1 MKRIFSCILAAV
13 FMMIILSACDFNIP
27 EEENTGAVKE
37 YEPYYVYEKYTSK
50 ELEKAAERLFDTD
63 FSITEEY
70 EPLEFDETQCTVYT
84 LHSESMPFDIHI
96 YSDYSD
102 YGYGAD
108 EGVQYYYPHARCNY
122 YERMMSYKRDAAA
135 QVAEFYGLDVT
146 VSGQDAVVTVSSYD
160 QLSNVYKYLEK
171 TNELY
176 NFQVI
181 EEELT
186 GLLRDIRTRPTLS
199 VCLDEKVFGRNDE
212 IVLLYYTINHDTYYY
227 TKSALLSDI
236 KEKYINLLD
245 SLSLKDSLIT
255 DEIRAEIV
263 KPMITELRIDGVPV
277 EVKECNGF
285 TLDPNFTFD
294 YDWKLNGYYAD
305 IRICAPA
312 KDYDLPPDSIGDDRN
327 FRYLVELLGG
337 TYSSELTMQMSTII
351 ANYSAEWFLGGKTYT
366 ASTYC
371 QEYIPTE
378 SYFWINDFYMIPTS
392 AVYSKEMWGLED
404 GYDAS
409 DYYVRMNIDDFSA
422 ILGVAAEVNY
432 EEGWLNLV
440 TPEGYFLY
448 EPPIEYPEKFFCERV
463 SLESTH
469 YIIYKNDGTVLE
481 EAYTEDFNHAAC
493 EQLDENIV
501 HLDTSEDRNTVHY
514 FYDTEAGI
522 KSQCYENV
530 GLISWPLVVYC
541 PSYSRR
547 IVVSEV
553 FGEGRSMIL
562 AEDAVSAEGHII
574 SYAELSYDNTE
585 ITVTYSTD
593 DGDVTRTFDLGS
605 IFAESVKTKGGYV

>member
-1 MKRIFSCILAAV
+1 MKRVYCIILS
-13 FMMIILSACDFNIP
+13 FFILLTILSACDFRLHDEGQGVP
-27 EEENTGAVKE
+27 AVVEE
-37 YEPYYVYEKYTSK
+37 YEPYYVYEKYTAA
-50 ELEKAAERLFDTD
+50 ELEQAAEYLFNID
-63 FSITEEY
+63 FSIIEEY
-70 EPLEFDETQCTVYT
+70 EPLESDETQCTVYT
-84 LHSESMPFDIHI
+84 LRSESMPFDIHI

-102 YGYGAD
+102 YGYGVY
-108 EGVQYYYPHARCNY
+108 EGILYYYPHAKCNY

-160 QLSNVYKYLEK
+160 QLGNVYKYLEK

-176 NFQVI
+176 NFQVV

-199 VCLDEKVFGRNDE
+199 VRLDEETFGRNDE
-212 IVLLYYTINHDTYYY
+212 IVLLYYTINHETYYY
-227 TKSALLSDI
+227 TKSALLPTIQED
-236 KEKYINLLD
+236 YINLLD
-245 SLSLKDSLIT
+245 SLSLTDSQIT
-255 DEIRAEIV
+255 DEIRADII
-263 KPMITELRIDGVPV
+263 KPEITELRIDGVPV
-277 EVKECNGF
+277 KVKECDGF

-294 YDWKLNGYYAD
+294 YDWKLGGYYGD

-312 KDYDLPPDSIGDDRN
+312 ADYDLPPDSTGDDRN
-327 FRYLVELLGG
+327 FKYLVELLGG

-351 ANYSAEWFLGGKTYT
+351 ASYSAEWYLGGKNYT

-378 SYFWINDFYMIPTS
+378 SYFWINDYYMVPTS
-392 AVYSKEMWGLED
+392 TTYSKEMWGLED

-409 DYYVRMNIDDFSA
+409 DYYVRMTFVDLAA
-422 ILGVAAEVNY
+422 ILGVTAEVNY

-440 TPEGYFLY
+440 TPAGYFLY
-448 EPPIEYPEKFFCERV
+448 EPPVEYPEQFLCENV
-463 SLESTH
+463 SLEGTH
-469 YIIYKNDGTVLE
+469 YIIYKSDGTILE

-493 EQLDENIV
+493 EQLAENIV

-514 FYDTEAGI
+514 FYDTEVGI

-541 PSYSRR
+541 PSYSRQ
-547 IVVSEV
+547 IVISEV
-553 FGEGRSMIL
+553 FGEGKMMIL
-562 AEDAVSAEGHII
+562 AEDASSARGHII
-574 SYAELSYDNTE
+574 SYAELSYGNTE
-585 ITVTYSTD
+585 LTVTYSTD
-593 DGDVTRTFDLGS
+593 DGNVTRTFDLGS
-605 IFAESVKTKGGYV
+605 TFAESEAA